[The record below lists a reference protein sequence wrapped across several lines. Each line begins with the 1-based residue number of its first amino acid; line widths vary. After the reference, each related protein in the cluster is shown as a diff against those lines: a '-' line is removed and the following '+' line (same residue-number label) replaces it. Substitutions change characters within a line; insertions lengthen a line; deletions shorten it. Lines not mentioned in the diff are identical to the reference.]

1 MAGRGAQMQLLHKG
15 KVKEVYAFGPDKLLF
30 NFTDQISVFDKIIP
44 TLVPKKGESL
54 CRTSAF
60 WFEETKKLGIDT
72 HFLGLQD
79 NDKMLVKKLE
89 IIHDSGKITPQTVNF
104 FIPLEVV
111 CRHYAA
117 GSLLDR
123 IATGE
128 VKPERVGMTRAPKKG
143 EKLPQPFIEFTTKL
157 EEVDRPLSD
166 ADALKLSGLTP
177 KEFEALKDAVLRID
191 ERIAQNAE
199 RRGLIHVDGKKEF
212 GMNARRELMIVD
224 TFGTPDED
232 RWWDK
237 RLYEEKGEMVD
248 LSKEMVRQH
257 YRQTGYHEKLM
268 EARKRGATKEQEPP
282 IPALPPDVT
291 ARVTQLYVDFYE
303 RLTGRQ
309 W

>member
-1 MAGRGAQMQLLHKG
+1 MQLLHKG

-30 NFTDQISVFDKIIP
+30 NFTNQISVFDKIIP

-54 CRTSAF
+54 CRTAAY
-60 WFEETKKLGIDT
+60 WFEETKRQVGIDT
-72 HFLGLQD
+72 HFLGMHD
-79 NDKMLVKKLE
+79 VDKMLVKRLHVP
-89 IIHDSGKITPQTVNF
+89 HDGVKPGQVNF

-123 IATGE
+123 FADGTI
-128 VKPERVGMTRAPKKG
+128 KPERVGLKQPPKKG
-143 EKLPQPFIEFTTKL
+143 EKLPKPFVEFTTKL

-166 ADALKLSGLTP
+166 EEALKLSGLTE
-177 KEFEALKDAVLRID
+177 KEFQQLKDAVLRID
-191 ERIAQNAE
+191 EMIAKNCEQ
-199 RRGLIHVDGKKEF
+199 RGLIHVDGKKEF
-212 GMNARRELMIVD
+212 GMNERRELMIVD

-237 RLYEEKGEMVD
+237 KLYESTGQMVE

-257 YRQTGYHEKLM
+257 YRATGYHDKLM
-268 EARKRGATKEQEPP
+268 AARKSGATKETEPP

-291 ARVTQLYVDFYE
+291 AQVTQLYVDFYE
-303 RLTGRQ
+303 RLTGKA

>member
-1 MAGRGAQMQLLHKG
+1 MQLLHKG

-30 NFTDQISVFDKIIP
+30 SFTDQISVFDKIIP

-54 CRTSAF
+54 CRTSAY
-60 WFEETKKLGIDT
+60 WFEETKKQVGIDT

-79 NDKMLVKKLE
+79 VDKMLVKKLDVP
-89 IIHDSGKITPQTVNF
+89 HDGVRPGQVNF

-123 IATGE
+123 FADGTI
-128 VKPERVGMTRAPKKG
+128 KPERVGLKHAPKKG
-143 EKLPQPFIEFTTKL
+143 EKLPKPFVEFTTKL
-157 EEVDRPLSD
+157 EAVDRPLSD
-166 ADALKLSGLTP
+166 EEAFKLSGLTE
-177 KEFEALKDAVLRID
+177 KEFHQLKDAVLRID
-191 ERIAQNAE
+191 EMIAKNCE
-199 RRGLIHVDGKKEF
+199 KRGLIHVDGKKEF
-212 GMNARRELMIVD
+212 GMNERRELMIVD

-237 RLYEEKGEMVD
+237 KLYESTGQMVE

-257 YRQTGYHEKLM
+257 YRSTGYHDKLM
-268 EARKRGATKEQEPP
+268 AARKAGATKETEPA
-282 IPALPPDVT
+282 IPALPPEVT
-291 ARVTQLYVDFYE
+291 AQVTQLYVDFYE
-303 RLTGRQ
+303 RLTGKA

>member
-1 MAGRGAQMQLLHKG
+1 MQLLHKG

-30 NFTDQISVFDKIIP
+30 NFTNQISVFDKVIP

-54 CRTSAF
+54 CRTSAY
-60 WFEETKKLGIDT
+60 WFEETKRQVGIDT
-72 HFLGLQD
+72 HFLGMHD
-79 NDKMLVKKLE
+79 VDKMLVKRLHVPHEGVKPGQV
-89 IIHDSGKITPQTVNF
+89 SF

-123 IATGE
+123 LQTGE
-128 VKPERVGMTRAPKKG
+128 VKPERLGMKHAPKKG
-143 EKLPQPFIEFTTKL
+143 EKLPKPFIEFTTKL

-166 ADALKLSGLTP
+166 AEALKLSGLTE
-177 KEFEALKDAVLRID
+177 KELQQLKDAVLRID
-191 ERIAQNAE
+191 EMIAKNCE
-199 RRGLIHVDGKKEF
+199 KRGLIHVDGKKEF
-212 GMNARRELMIVD
+212 GMNEKRELMVVD

-237 RLYEEKGEMVD
+237 KRHESTGEMVE

-257 YRQTGYHEKLM
+257 YRSTGYHDKLM
-268 EARKRGATKEQEPP
+268 AARKAGATKETEPP
-282 IPALPPDVT
+282 IPALPEDVT
-291 ARVTQLYVDFYE
+291 AQVTQLYVDFYE
-303 RLTGRQ
+303 RLTGKA

>member
-1 MAGRGAQMQLLHKG
+1 MQLLHKG

-30 NFTDQISVFDKIIP
+30 NFTNQISVFDKIIP
-44 TLVPKKGESL
+44 TLVPHKGEAL
-54 CRTSAF
+54 ARTSAY
-60 WFEETKKLGIDT
+60 WFEECGKMGLDT

-79 NDKMLVKKLE
+79 NDKMLVKRLQ
-89 IIHDSGKITPQTVNF
+89 IIDPAKQKIGEKQVSF

-123 IATGE
+123 LQSGE
-128 VKPERVGMTRAPKKG
+128 VKPERLGMSRAPKKG
-143 EKLPQPFIEFTTKL
+143 EKLPQPFVEFTTKL
-157 EEVDRPLSD
+157 EETDRPLSD
-166 ADALKLSGLTP
+166 DEALKLSGLTE
-177 KEFEALKDAVLRID
+177 KEFKSLKQAVLDID
-191 ERIAQNAE
+191 ARIAANVE
-199 RRGLIHVDGKKEF
+199 KKGLIHVDGKKEF

-237 RLYEEKGEMVD
+237 LLYESEGKQVE

-257 YRQTGYHEKLM
+257 YRSTGYHDQLM
-268 EARKRGATKEQEPP
+268 AARKAGATKATEPP
-282 IPALPPDVT
+282 IPALPDDVT
-291 ARVTQLYVDFYE
+291 KQVTDLYIDLYQ
-303 RLTGRQ
+303 RITGKT